1 MSAAQW
7 ALLVL
12 LLCAAGT
19 VLAECEAVK
28 HEDMDDAALFYVLT
42 LCLLGTLLWLLMS
55 VDAYG
60 DTIIETDW
68 EAFHDY
74 TMEVRE

>member
-1 MSAAQW
+1 MSATQL

-12 LLCAAGT
+12 LVCAAGT

-28 HEDMDDAALFYVLT
+28 HEDLNDAVLWYVLM
-42 LCLLGTLLWLLMS
+42 LCLLGTLLWLLMN

-60 DTIIETDW
+60 DAIIDTAYW
-68 EAFHDY
+68 
-74 TMEVRE
+74 